1 MIGHVVAFRPMKRK
15 KTAWADLGGGCS
27 SPPWD
32 DLWLC
37 NTTGILPNMQICTI
51 CILSSSQQRCC
62 FLFVCFCLISWF
74 VFFPKTLFHDV
85 MTVFEL
91 LNSVR
96 ETKWIRVKK
105 LSLLV
110 SNRVANWTIFVLI
123 RPRVK
128 NWRPWGHTSTQTSP
142 SSPHPLHP
150 PPRHMCPT
158 KEWRDLFDWRRKQTL
173 T

>member
-1 MIGHVVAFRPMKRK
+1 MRGSRGRVQLTPLRI
-15 KTAWADLGGGCS
+15 
-27 SPPWD
+27 WD

-37 NTTGILPNMQICTI
+37 NTSGILPNMQICTI
-51 CILSSSQQRCC
+51 CILSSSQQRFC

-74 VFFPKTLFHDV
+74 SFSKTLFHDV
-85 MTVFEL
+85 MTVFES

-150 PPRHMCPT
+150 PTPT
-158 KEWRDLFDWRRKQTL
+158 TCAPLRNGVTYLTGDLNKF
-173 T
+173 

>member
-1 MIGHVVAFRPMKRK
+1 MGGSRGRVQLTPLRWPVALQYDWYSAKY
-15 KTAWADLGGGCS
+15 ADMYYLYS
-27 SPPWD
+27 
-32 DLWLC
+32 
-37 NTTGILPNMQICTI
+37 QQA
-51 CILSSSQQRCC
+51 LSSSQQRCC

-74 VFFPKTLFHDV
+74 VCFPKTLFHDV

-150 PPRHMCPT
+150 PRHMCPT

-173 T
+173 I